1 MPIGGETIGRAYVKI
16 IADGDG
22 FSDSIRKELAD
33 SDDDF
38 KALGRNASDKFKE
51 GKEEEDKKWG
61 KKSQKKQLDQLNKS
75 LGKWEQSG
83 KWAGT
88 KYAKGL
94 QDFLHR
100 KMGAVGDQMFKDMNE
115 EVRSGRL
122 DFTALDKQLDNLGP
136 RFASAARKIRAE
148 MDLIQKQQ
156 EQANKEQ
163 ERLATAEEKEDIRR
177 GKERLA
183 RLKRNLNQQEA
194 AEAAWQRENT
204 RRAQAA
210 FKESDRWAAMSSKV
224 RVATQKDMQDRLRAL
239 QRGADAEDRRHT
251 GILMNNLK
259 KLSNEVDNY
268 QGRLIKTGGAQ
279 AKYRTQLVRL
289 VEAMPDGVRKMAS
302 FQKEVENIRRRID
315 PAGSALGRFRNQLVA
330 SGNATGKFFGR
341 GSRNNFLNFFGGFV
355 SLAPRAIGALGKV
368 TEATAGFVKEFRAVA
383 KEEGP
388 MAALGGVFSML
399 GKNAPGAILAVA
411 GALGSIATVLP
422 LAGAAISGLTGLVLA
437 LAGSL
442 GFALVGGLIAVAGAM
457 VPLAAAIG
465 VAALAMGQLNKKA
478 KNKEFQEFTKGLRS
492 DWKKLQEDTAKEL
505 FGKNLKN
512 LSTFS
517 SVLKAIRPVIM
528 PVAKAMGG
536 LLKSLGEATGT
547 KQFADSMK
555 SLGKTLAPMVTT
567 LGTIAGNLAVFLGE
581 AFTAATP
588 MIREFLGWLA
598 GVTGQM
604 AEFGKGGD
612 GSGLSKF
619 FNDAWDSA
627 KKVGRVIS
635 DVLVIV
641 GGLLG
646 AGKDAGDSLFT
657 SMAEQAEKLIT
668 WMSSDEGKKSMAEWF
683 DFARRIGEKLGD
695 VVLKVIEFVDALDT
709 PASREALER
718 TLDVIIMIG
727 GWLVKA
733 AGLMDKWTQTWLGLA
748 DAIMGVGH
756 DIADFFR
763 GLPAFFGALPAMIS
777 GTLATMKGTVV
788 VAFQEMWTAV
798 KATASDIGSTV
809 GEALTPILDWFA
821 ALPSM
826 IGGSLATMKG
836 TVVVAFQE
844 IGTAIGDTIS
854 DIGSFLAPVGT
865 FFSELGSSIAEN
877 LGRGLDTIK
886 LRLSELPGQIVQAFV
901 NLPANIW
908 TFVQQMIAPFV
919 WLYNYLIGHSLIPDL
934 VTGIVGWFAR
944 LPGMIAGALGDIGG
958 RFSIWLAGVPQKIQ
972 SSVGLITGAFSGLAG
987 KAIARAGNIVQAFAK
1002 WLAGL
1007 PAKARAMATSVATG
1021 FAGLAGKI
1029 ISRAGSIASAFAKW
1043 VAGLP
1048 GKARSAVSQIIAGFG
1063 GLAGKI
1069 ISRAGSILAAFGRW
1083 VSGLAG
1089 KAKSAANNIVNAF
1102 SGVAG
1107 KIITKMGSLAAKLAG
1122 WGSSAVSK
1130 AKGVAN
1136 NIVSAFSGLASR
1148 IVRAIGD
1155 IVPKIRM
1162 PKITAPTIVAKVIK
1176 PKGAA
1181 AGGVFAVP
1189 TIREIGEAGP
1199 EAVVPL
1205 NRALSRVD
1213 PAVRALSAFAQGM
1226 TPAGATTGPSIGRQI
1241 DVGGIT
1247 INTPTTDPRA
1257 VASEVVTRLTFA
1269 SYI

>member
-22 FSDSIRKELAD
+22 FGDEIRKELAD
-33 SDDDF
+33 SDKDW
-38 KALGRNASDKFKE
+38 KALGHNASDKFKE
-51 GKEEEDKKWG
+51 GKEEEDKKWS
-61 KKSQKKQLDQLNKS
+61 KKSQKKLLDQMNKS

-83 KWAGT
+83 KWSGT
-88 KYAKGL
+88 RYAKGL
-94 QDFLHR
+94 QDLLHR
-100 KMGAVGDQMFKDMNE
+100 KMGTVGDQMFKDMNE
-115 EVRSGRL
+115 EIRSGRL
-122 DFTALDKQLDNLGP
+122 DFTSLDKQLDNLGP
-136 RFASAARKIRAE
+136 RFASAAKKVRAAME
-148 MDLIQKQQ
+148 
-156 EQANKEQ
+156 EARREQ
-163 ERLATAEEKEDIRR
+163 ERIATAEEKDAERR
-177 GKERLA
+177 WKASQA
-183 RLKRNLNQQEA
+183 RLKRNLAQQTA
-194 AEAAWQRENT
+194 AEAAWQKENT

-210 FKESDRWAAMSSKV
+210 FKEADRWAAMSAKV
-224 RVATQKDMQDRLRAL
+224 RVATQKDMQTRLRAL
-239 QRGADAEDRRHT
+239 QKGARDEDIRHT

-259 KLSNEVDNY
+259 KLSNSVDNY

-289 VEAMPDGVRKMAS
+289 VEAMPEGVRKLAS

-355 SLAPRAIGALGKV
+355 SLAPRAIGALGKM

-442 GFALVGGLIAVAGAM
+442 GFALVGGVVAVAGAL
-457 VPLAAAIG
+457 VPLAAAFG
-465 VAALAMGQLNKKA
+465 VVALAMGQMNKKA
-478 KNKEFQEFTKGLRS
+478 KNKEFMEFTKGLRK
-492 DWKKLQEDTAKEL
+492 DWKGLQEDTSKAL

-512 LSTFS
+512 LSVIS
-517 SVLKAIRPVIM
+517 NVLKTMRPVIM

-547 KQFADSMK
+547 KEFAASMK

-588 MIREFLGWLA
+588 MISEFLGWLA

-683 DFARRIGEKLGD
+683 DFARRIGEKLGG

-709 PASREALER
+709 PASRQALEL

-733 AGLMDKWTQTWLGLA
+733 AGWMDKWTQAWLGFR
-748 DAIMGVGH
+748 DVIIGIGTAIGE
-756 DIADFFR
+756 FFA
-763 GLPAFFGALPAMIS
+763 GIPAFFGALPAQIR

-788 VAFQEMWTAV
+788 VAFREMWSAV
-798 KATASDIGSTV
+798 KATASEIGSTV

-826 IGGSLATMKG
+826 IGGHLATMKG
-836 TVVVAFQE
+836 TVVVAFSE

-854 DIGSFLAPVGT
+854 DIGSFLSPVTT
-865 FFSELGSSIAEN
+865 FFSDLGSSIAEN

-919 WLYNYLIGHSLIPDL
+919 WLYNELVGHSIIPDMIMD
-934 VTGIVGWFAR
+934 IVGWFAR
-944 LPGMIAGALGDIGG
+944 LPGMIAGVLGNLSG
-958 RFSIWLAGVPQKIQ
+958 RFVTWLAGVPQKIQ
-972 SSVGLITGAFSGLAG
+972 SAVGLVVGAFGGLAG
-987 KAIARAGNIVQAFAK
+987 KAIARAGNIVGSFAK
-1002 WLAGL
+1002 WVAGLAGK
-1007 PAKARAMATSVATG
+1007 AKAVVGQVIGAFGNWAGKIIAKAGSLSGKFASWVSSLAGKARSVVGSVVGAFANMAGKIISKAGSITSKFGSWVSSLPGKAKTIASNIASA
-1021 FAGLAGKI
+1021 FSGLAGKI
-1029 ISRAGSIASAFAKW
+1029 ISRAGDIASKFASWGSK
-1043 VAGLP
+1043 
-1048 GKARSAVSQIIAGFG
+1048 AVSSAG
-1063 GLAGKI
+1063 
-1069 ISRAGSILAAFGRW
+1069 R
-1083 VSGLAG
+1083 
-1089 KAKSAANNIVNAF
+1089 
-1102 SGVAG
+1102 VA
-1107 KIITKMGSLAAKLAG
+1107 S
-1122 WGSSAVSK
+1122 
-1130 AKGVAN
+1130 
-1136 NIVSAFSGLASR
+1136 NIVSKFSGLASR
-1148 IVRAIGD
+1148 IVNAIGN
-1155 IVPKIRM
+1155 IVPKIKM
-1162 PKITAPTIVAKVIK
+1162 PNIPRPTVNAIVKVIK

-1181 AGGVFAVP
+1181 AGGIFAGP

-1226 TPAGATTGPSIGRQI
+1226 TPATAGPSIGRQI